1 MDGDHS
7 YGGVSS
13 DYHMYRQLVS
23 QGGIIAFH
31 DIHLHPKTWGRGYDV
46 GIYWNEVKLLCS
58 TCTEISDPEGAGNRR
73 ASSRMEGPYP
83 TGLELFTIN
92 GMRRKLS

>member
-1 MDGDHS
+1 MDLLFIDGDHS

-58 TCTEISDPEGAGNRR
+58 TCTEISDPEG
-73 ASSRMEGPYP
+73 SREPSG
-83 TGLELFTIN
+83 FQQN
-92 GMRRKLS
+92 GRSLSYGIGIVHN